1 VPSLFE
7 TLADRLR
14 AVAWRFLRPTPQSI
28 ALSVVRGGGLEVDL
42 AGVTAG
48 GRRTWRDAI
57 GVAEDSVLLLLAS
70 VNVEHGTL
78 GNILGVEPDTNV
90 ELTVSVDGAPIGR
103 SLVTVR
109 QATAAVVSCT
119 TAIRVTAGVRR
130 VAATL
135 HPFDAGVKVGDHV
148 LATLAVPET
157 MADISSANP

>member
-1 VPSLFE
+1 VPPLVE
-7 TLADRLR
+7 TLVDRLR
-14 AVAWRFLRPTPQSI
+14 GIAWRLLGPTPQSI
-28 ALSVVRGGGLEVDL
+28 ALSVVRGGGLEVDI
-42 AGVTAG
+42 AGVAAG
-48 GRRTWRDAI
+48 ARRTWRDAI
-57 GVAEDSVLLLLAS
+57 GVAEDSVLLVFAS
-70 VNVEHGTL
+70 VTVEHGTL

-109 QATAAVVSCT
+109 QAAAAVVSCT
-119 TAIRVTAGVRR
+119 TAIRVSAGVRR

-157 MADISSANP
+157 MADISSTSP

>member
-7 TLADRLR
+7 TVVDRLR
-14 AVAWRFLRPTPQSI
+14 GIAWRLLRPTPQSI
-28 ALSVVRGGGLEVDL
+28 ALSVVRGGGLAVDI
-42 AGVTAG
+42 AGVAAG
-48 GRRTWRDAI
+48 ARRTWRDAI
-57 GVAEDSVLLLLAS
+57 GVAEDSVLLVLAS
-70 VNVEHGTL
+70 VTVEHGTL

-103 SLVTVR
+103 SLVTLR
-109 QATAAVVSCT
+109 QAAAAGVSST
-119 TAIRVTAGVRR
+119 NAIRVSAGVRR

-157 MADISSANP
+157 MADISSTSP